1 MCRREEYS
9 LKGRARKKDS
19 KGTGSFG
26 GVKAINEIDII
37 EKGCVFMKF
46 TVQKSHITEAVSN
59 IQRAVSTKTSI
70 PALEGILLSAG
81 EGELELCAYDLELGI
96 TTTIPAQVA
105 EPGKSVLS
113 AKIFSDIVRRTPD
126 DSITV
131 EVDEKNMASI
141 ESGYSLFSIIG
152 IPAVEFPE
160 LPRLTDA
167 TAIQIPAN
175 VLKSMIRQTVFAVA
189 ESDAKP
195 IHQGSLFSLE
205 GGRLDVVSV
214 DGYRL
219 AKRTEQVDFDTDL
232 SFVVPGKT
240 LSELLRLLKDT
251 DEPVSISVGSRH
263 ILFNADNYTVISSLL
278 EGEFLNYK
286 AAIPAEGK
294 TEVVMRTREAI
305 ESVERVSLLITDRL
319 KSPIRCMFSQN
330 EIKLLCTTSM
340 GRASDQLEV
349 NLTGDDVEIGFNN
362 RYLLDALRNTECDEV
377 RVQLSGPLSPMKVM
391 PKEGESFL
399 FLVLPVRLK
408 ND

>member
-1 MCRREEYS
+1 
-9 LKGRARKKDS
+9 
-19 KGTGSFG
+19 
-26 GVKAINEIDII
+26 
-37 EKGCVFMKF
+37 MKF
-46 TVQKSHITEAVSN
+46 TVQKNHIAEAVSN

-70 PALEGILLSAG
+70 PALEGILLSASADT
-81 EGELELCAYDLELGI
+81 LELCAYDLELGI
-96 TTTIPAQVA
+96 TTSIPAQVA
-105 EPGKSVLS
+105 EEGKAVLS

-131 EVDEKNMASI
+131 SVDEKNMASI

-160 LPRLTDA
+160 LPKLTDA
-167 TAIQIPAN
+167 TAIQLPGN

-219 AKRTEQVDFDTDL
+219 AKRTEAVEFDKDI

-251 DEPVSISVGSRH
+251 DEPVAISVGSRH
-263 ILFNADNYTVISSLL
+263 ILFNAGNYTVISSLL

-319 KSPIRCMFSQN
+319 KSPIRCVFSQN
-330 EIKLLCTTSM
+330 EVKLLCTTSM